1 MAISKYINTVGDND
15 KMSKI
20 LENICKYTVGVL
32 WGVITIYL
40 TILSIF
46 GTSVHGL
53 RNIAAPND
61 EPVLSAYV
69 FYLPDNAWKNILFIL
84 VFIFVCLF
92 AKGIF
97 THFSSFLK
105 ENLSFINNDKILEK
119 TLLFLYLTI
128 GIYYVWSTQLY
139 PISDPLKLQVIAQ
152 EILQKDFHQFQF
164 GEYMHRYP
172 FQSGYI
178 LLLCA
183 FIKLFGEKEILAIQL
198 LNVIS
203 VCISYWSI
211 KKISE
216 LFWEKHT
223 WKILMAE
230 ICFLPMLL
238 YTSLI
243 YGNLPGFACSIMAVY
258 LELKWFRDR
267 KFLYAIF
274 SAVFISIGIILKSN
288 SLIIFCAI
296 IIYAFF
302 QLLSAKNKKKTA
314 LYILM
319 LILCYMAGSH
329 LVQWGME
336 SLSGQ
341 ELLQGMPKST
351 WIAMGLEDVPDATA
365 PGFWTGYSVDIWR
378 ENGCDYA
385 RSNTA
390 AWQIILKRVHAYME
404 DWRYTLNV
412 FGRKIAAQWNEPTF
426 QCTLGSRNSM
436 VSLPKWFSLIY
447 GTKGLRILSEFMD
460 LMQTWIYFG
469 CFLYFIFHFRHC
481 RFEELIL
488 AMVTLGGFIFH
499 LFWEAKSQYVM
510 IYCLLMI
517 PYAVKGYE
525 KLIEIITVSV
535 ARIKNH
541 KQQIHVKPLTGI
553 AACIGLILIM
563 CLASAL
569 IIRISNTKTIQY
581 TLGVRSPDEL
591 IQEYEDS
598 LK

>member
-1 MAISKYINTVGDND
+1 
-15 KMSKI
+15 MSK
-20 LENICKYTVGVL
+20 LSENICKYTVGAL
-32 WGVITIYL
+32 WGAVTIYL

-46 GTSVHGL
+46 GTSVQGV
-53 RNIAAPND
+53 RNIADSND
-61 EPVLSAYV
+61 EPVLAPYV
-69 FYLPDNAWKNILFIL
+69 FYLPDKVWKNILFIL
-84 VFIFVCLF
+84 VFISICLLI
-92 AKGIF
+92 KGIF
-97 THFSSFLK
+97 THFSPFLSK
-105 ENLSFINNDKILEK
+105 RHSVINTDKLLEK
-119 TLLFLYLTI
+119 ALLFLYLTI

-139 PISDPLKLQVIAQ
+139 PTSDPLKLQIIAQ
-152 EILQKDFHQFQF
+152 EILQKDFHQFQL

-274 SAVFISIGIILKSN
+274 SAVFISIGIVLKSN

-302 QLLSAKNKKKTA
+302 QLLSAEGKKKTT
-314 LYILM
+314 LYILTLFFCYIAGAQ
-319 LILCYMAGSH
+319 LIK
-329 LVQWGME
+329 WGME
-336 SLSGQ
+336 SLIEQ
-341 ELLQGMPKST
+341 TLLPGMPKST
-351 WIAMGLEDVPDATA
+351 WIAMGLEDVPNATA
-365 PGFWTGYSVDIWR
+365 PGFWTGHSVDIWR
-378 ENGCDYA
+378 ENGYDYV
-385 RSNTA
+385 RSNRA
-390 AWQIILKRVHAYME
+390 AWQSILNRIHVYME
-404 DWRYTLNV
+404 DWRYALNV

-426 QCTLGSRNSM
+426 QCILSTNGRNSL
-436 VSLPKWFSLIY
+436 VDLPNWFPLIF
-447 GTKGLRILSEFMD
+447 GTEGAKKSTEFMN

-469 CFLYFIFHFRHC
+469 CFLYFIFHFKHC
-481 RFEELIL
+481 HFEELIL
-488 AMVTLGGFIFH
+488 AMVTLGGFAFH

-510 IYCLLMI
+510 VYCFLMI

-525 KLIEIITVSV
+525 KIIEILTISAVK
-535 ARIKNH
+535 IKNPQ
-541 KQQIHVKPLTGI
+541 KRIHLKPLTGI
-553 AACIGLILIM
+553 VACIGLVLII
-563 CLASAL
+563 CLTSAL
-569 IIRISNTKTIQY
+569 IIRISNTRTIQY
-581 TLGVRSPDEL
+581 TLGVRSSDEL
-591 IQEYEDS
+591 IKEYEDS
-598 LK
+598 LE